1 VLPFDLHV
9 LSIPPAFNLS
19 QDQTLQFK
27 FDSCLWQPIFLTR
40 DSRIELLS
48 FECSLSIFGH
58 PKSTEHP
65 HKLPD
70 RIVKE
75 LPDIFVRERP
85 PILLDWV
92 LVSSFILTFFK
103 LAVKP
108 GPLESAYSTVRLVF
122 VNNYLE
128 ATFAL
133 PIPSCKCP
141 KVPAGE
147 ARIIRRSRGS
157 SIGFMTIFFQV
168 TTLHLKA
175 IPAARFNCHLPNYIY
190 VFTRAKRRLPT

>member
-1 VLPFDLHV
+1 V

-75 LPDIFVRERP
+75 LPENFIRERP
-85 PILLDWV
+85 PILQCRA
-92 LVSSFILTFFK
+92 LVSRTFLTFFK

-108 GPLESAYSTVRLVF
+108 GWLR
-122 VNNYLE
+122 
-128 ATFAL
+128 
-133 PIPSCKCP
+133 
-141 KVPAGE
+141 
-147 ARIIRRSRGS
+147 ARILQSD
-157 SIGFMTIFFQV
+157 
-168 TTLHLKA
+168 
-175 IPAARFNCHLPNYIY
+175 
-190 VFTRAKRRLPT
+190 

>member
-1 VLPFDLHV
+1 MLPFDLHV

-75 LPDIFVRERP
+75 LPKIFVWERP
-85 PILLDWV
+85 PILKDRL
-92 LVSSFILTFFK
+92 LVSRIFLTFFK
-103 LAVKP
+103 LAVKA
-108 GPLESAYSTVRLVF
+108 GPVESAYSTVRLIV
-122 VNNYLE
+122 VNNYFSDCF
-128 ATFAL
+128 FAL
-133 PIPSCKCP
+133 FLPRQTRKPPWK
-141 KVPAGE
+141 
-147 ARIIRRSRGS
+147 RGALYVE
-157 SIGFMTIFFQV
+157 T
-168 TTLHLKA
+168 
-175 IPAARFNCHLPNYIY
+175 NC
-190 VFTRAKRRLPT
+190 RQ